1 MTEQYLVAGNRFA
14 LTMADDCPLWGRL
27 GNYAPFRTDPDGKPV
42 FSLEFIDKMDPVVK
56 VPVYTEKAEEDD
68 QPRVE
73 IYRNGNPEDPRGFAW
88 VFEMAPVQ
96 RMNICARL
104 IVSEDFSRGQLAVA
118 SVEAVGE
125 FAVNNALMLLY
136 AFRTATLKTLELH
149 ASVILHGG
157 KGYLFLGKSG
167 TGKSTHSQLWLKYIP
182 DCELMNDD
190 NPIVR
195 VCEDGVIRV
204 YGSPWSGKTPCYRN
218 MDLPVGGFVQL
229 AQAPQNEIRPLRGI
243 ETYAALVP
251 SISGKR
257 WDRRIADGLHETE
270 NTLASR
276 VPVWHLDCLPDE
288 AAALLCSETVTK
300 A

>member
-1 MTEQYLVAGNRFA
+1 MTQHYLVAGNRFA

-27 GNYAPFRTDPDGKPV
+27 RNYDPFRTASDGEAL
-42 FSLEFIDKMDPVVK
+42 FTLEFIDRMDPVEK
-56 VPVYTEKAEEDD
+56 VPVYTEKSDEED
-68 QPRVE
+68 QPRIE

-96 RMNICARL
+96 RMNICARM
-104 IVSEDFSRGQLAVA
+104 IASEDFSRAQLAVA

-125 FAVNNALMLLY
+125 FSVNNALMLLY
-136 AFRTATLKTLELH
+136 AFRTAPLHTLELH

-195 VCEDGVIRV
+195 VCDDGVIRV

-218 MDLPVGGFVQL
+218 LEAPVGAIVRLNQYPENRIRRCSTFEAYASVYPSCSGL
-229 AQAPQNEIRPLRGI
+229 RAIPQIGDGMHDSIEKVALGI
-243 ETYAALVP
+243 PCYV
-251 SISGKR
+251 
-257 WDRRIADGLHETE
+257 
-270 NTLASR
+270 
-276 VPVWHLDCLPDE
+276 LDCLPDE
-288 AAALLCSETVTK
+288 GAARLSHDTIAR
-300 A
+300 

>member
-1 MTEQYLVAGNRFA
+1 MTQQYLVAGNRFA

-27 GNYAPFRTDPDGKPV
+27 GNYAPFRTADGGDAL
-42 FSLEFIDKMDPVVK
+42 FTLEFIDRMDPVQK
-56 VPVYTEKAEEDD
+56 VPVYTEKSEEED
-68 QPRVE
+68 QPRIE

-96 RMNICARL
+96 RMNICARV
-104 IVSEDFSRGQLAVA
+104 IASEDFSRAQLAVA

-149 ASVILHGG
+149 ASVILHEG

-182 DCELMNDD
+182 NCELMNDD
-190 NPIVR
+190 NPIIR
-195 VCEDGVIRV
+195 VGEDGVIRV

-218 MDLPVGGFVQL
+218 LEAPVGAIVRLNQY
-229 AQAPQNEIRPLRGI
+229 PENRIRRCSAFEAYASVYPSCSGLRAI
-243 ETYAALVP
+243 P
-251 SISGKR
+251 SIG
-257 WDRRIADGLHETE
+257 DGMHESIE
-270 NTLASR
+270 KVALEIPCY
-276 VPVWHLDCLPDE
+276 VLDCLPDE
-288 AAALLCSETVTK
+288 GAARLCHDTIVR
-300 A
+300 